1 MPVTTVM
8 LVGVGGQGTILAGD
22 VLAKVA
28 AASGLDVKLSEV
40 HGMSQRGGSVDTQ
53 VRFGDKVFSPVADPG
68 DVDHLVAFEMI
79 EAARALHFLKPQGR
93 LVVNKRVIEP
103 LPVLIGEYGATVGVE
118 VILTF
123 EEGGVMIEAD
133 ELACE
138 AGSPRSANIV
148 LLGAMSV
155 GLPFE
160 ADLWRD
166 VIAKRVPPATVE
178 GNLAAFEA
186 GRAACATGAC
196 ETEGECGA

>member
-53 VRFGDKVFSPVADPG
+53 VRFGDKVFSPVADAG
-68 DVDHLVAFEMI
+68 GVDHLVAFEMI
-79 EAARALHFLKPQGR
+79 EAARALHFLKPDGR
-93 LVVNKRVIEP
+93 LVVNRRLIEP
-103 LPVLIGEYGATVGVE
+103 MPVLIGEWNATVGVE
-118 VILTF
+118 VVLTF
-123 EEGGVMIEAD
+123 EEGGVMIDAE

-138 AGSPRSANIV
+138 AGSPRLANVV

-155 GLPFE
+155 GLPFA

-166 VIAKRVPPATVE
+166 VIAARVPPSTVE

-186 GRAACATGAC
+186 GRAACSTGAC
-196 ETEGECGA
+196 D